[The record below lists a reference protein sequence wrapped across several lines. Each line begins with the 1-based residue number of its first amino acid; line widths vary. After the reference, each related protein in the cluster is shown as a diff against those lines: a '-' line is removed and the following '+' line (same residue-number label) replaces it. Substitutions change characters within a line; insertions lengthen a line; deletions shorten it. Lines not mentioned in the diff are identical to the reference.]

1 MSTIDLNYFYFND
14 SLSLALLVT
23 VFIEITVFLCVYILL
38 NLENF
43 SSSNIVA
50 GYVFDVLVFLITA

>member
-50 GYVFDVLVFLITA
+50 GYVFDVLGFLITA